1 MIHRR
6 QRYSRAVLLLAIVG
20 WSASERAVA
29 SEIAAS
35 RPAALPAQ
43 DRANSQARLT
53 ESPDSAVNNDVERLR
68 ELWLKRSKRPL
79 LGDYPIGPGDVI
91 EIAVPAMEELRSHSV
106 RVAGDGTIT
115 LPFIGKLSASGLTE
129 EELRAA
135 MVARLR
141 EYMHEPRIMTFVKEY
156 RNRQVAVLGAVAKP
170 GVYSLRSE
178 NDTILDLLAQAG
190 GIGPG
195 ADARIHFIPAEPADG
210 ESYQKLAGALRMQSI
225 SAPGTTM
232 LLKKTEPIV
241 IDLQELVYGGFQE
254 YLTLNVRPGDVIMV
268 PGGGQILIDG
278 WVARPGAY
286 NVTPGLTVASVV
298 AAAGGLLYPAD
309 ASAVKIIRT
318 ERGGKKLISY
328 SDLEKIK
335 SGREPDL
342 PLQGGDL
349 VEVTAAN
356 DRLALYGLY
365 RFFTTVLNVGANIP
379 IR

>member
-1 MIHRR
+1 MIHRC
-6 QRYSRAVLLLAIVG
+6 QNIFTAWLLCLSGMAWADIHG
-20 WSASERAVA
+20 
-29 SEIAAS
+29 
-35 RPAALPAQ
+35 PAEPARSPSDQ
-43 DRANSQARLT
+43 PPIQAQ
-53 ESPDSAVNNDVERLR
+53 ESPSPQPSAGDNSDVERLR
-68 ELWLKRSKRPL
+68 ALWLRRSKSPL
-79 LGDYPIGPGDVI
+79 LSDYPIGPGDVI
-91 EIAVPAMEELRSHSV
+91 EIAVPAMEELRSHTV
-106 RVAGDGTIT
+106 RVAGDGTVT
-115 LPFIGKLSASGLTE
+115 LPFVGKLTASGLTE
-129 EELRAA
+129 EELRSA
-135 MVARLR
+135 MASRLR
-141 EYMHEPRIMTFVKEY
+141 QYMHEPRIMTFVKEY

-190 GIGPG
+190 GIGSG
-195 ADARIHFIPAEPADG
+195 ADARIHFIPAEPVEGDG
-210 ESYQKLAGALRMQSI
+210 YQKLAGALPIPS
-225 SAPGTTM
+225 SAANGTAM

-254 YLTLNVRPGDVIMV
+254 YLTLTVRPGDVIMV

-318 ERGGKKLISY
+318 ERGGKKIISY

-335 SGREPDL
+335 NGQEPDTA
-342 PLQGGDL
+342 LQGGDL
-349 VEVTAAN
+349 VEVGAAN
-356 DRLALYGLY
+356 EKLALYGLY